1 MFRLNA
7 APHPAFVR
15 ATSGVHVPSH
25 DDDDHDST
33 RALARRSDAGK
44 GASEREVPGLIAR
57 AIGDVL
63 ARVPSTDE
71 GPSPDPQT
79 RARRIASDA
88 AARAALVSGGL
99 ALPPGPLGL
108 LTIVPDLMAIW
119 RIQAQMVVDIAAAYG
134 VESPPTREQMIYCLF
149 RHAAVQAVRD
159 LAARV
164 GGRLVVRVGTSR
176 VVEVTLRKVGVRLS
190 QRLVART
197 AARWLPIIGAVGVG
211 AYAYWDTAQV
221 ARTAIS
227 VFGRHASPRSSGGD
241 SSDARL
247 DF

>member
-1 MFRLNA
+1 MT
-7 APHPAFVR
+7 
-15 ATSGVHVPSH
+15 TSHNEPQGSAGP
-25 DDDDHDST
+25 
-33 RALARRSDAGK
+33 LARRNDAG
-44 GASEREVPGLIAR
+44 GAASEREVPGRIAQ

-63 ARVPSTDE
+63 ARIPPTDE
-71 GPSPDPQT
+71 GRSPDPQA
-79 RARRIASDA
+79 RARRIAASA

-119 RIQAQMVVDIAAAYG
+119 RIQAQMVVDIAGAYG
-134 VESPPTREQMIYCLF
+134 VEAPPTREQMIYCLF

-164 GGRLVVRVGTSR
+164 GGRLVVKVGTSR
-176 VVEVTLRKVGVRLS
+176 ILETTLRKVGVRLS
-190 QRLVART
+190 QRLVAKA

-221 ARTAIS
+221 ARTAIT
-227 VFGRHASPRSSGGD
+227 VFGRAGLVDVVDDRSSRRG
-241 SSDARL
+241 SAT
-247 DF
+247 